1 MADCGMLYMVATPI
15 GNLEDMTFRAIRV
28 LKEADL
34 IAAEDTR
41 GSIRLLN
48 HFDIHTPMT
57 SYHEYNKV
65 AKARTLVDRML
76 EGQTVA
82 CVTDAGTPGISDPGE
97 VLVQMAMEA
106 GIRVVSVPGACAAV
120 NALISSGQ
128 ATRRFCFEAFLPSE
142 KKEREAVLEELKEE
156 TRTIVLY
163 EAPHRL
169 VRTLQILLDALG
181 DRSMSICRE
190 LTKKHEEIFRTTIAG
205 ALELYHEQEPRGEYV
220 LVIAGRDRRELIES
234 RQEAV
239 RSELTL
245 QEHMR
250 RYEESGMD
258 RKEAMKAVAKD
269 RGISKREVYAQL
281 LQSGE
286 DSEERQ

>member
-1 MADCGMLYMVATPI
+1 MAECGTLYLVATPI

-106 GIRVVSVPGACAAV
+106 GIRVVPVPGACAAV

-142 KKEREAVLEELKEE
+142 KKQREAVLEELKEE
-156 TRTIVLY
+156 IRTIVLY

-286 DSEERQ
+286 ASEERQ

>member
-106 GIRVVSVPGACAAV
+106 GIRVVPVPGACAAV

-169 VRTLQILLDALG
+169 ERTLQILLDALG
-181 DRSMSICRE
+181 DRSVSICRE

-286 DSEERQ
+286 ASEERQ

>member
-1 MADCGMLYMVATPI
+1 MAYFGTLYLVATPI

-65 AKARTLVDRML
+65 AKARILVDRML

-106 GIRVVSVPGACAAV
+106 GIRVVPVPGACAAV

-142 KKEREAVLEELKEE
+142 KKER
-156 TRTIVLY
+156 
-163 EAPHRL
+163 
-169 VRTLQILLDALG
+169 
-181 DRSMSICRE
+181 
-190 LTKKHEEIFRTTIAG
+190 
-205 ALELYHEQEPRGEYV
+205 
-220 LVIAGRDRRELIES
+220 
-234 RQEAV
+234 
-239 RSELTL
+239 
-245 QEHMR
+245 
-250 RYEESGMD
+250 
-258 RKEAMKAVAKD
+258 
-269 RGISKREVYAQL
+269 
-281 LQSGE
+281 
-286 DSEERQ
+286 